1 MTGGDEIG
9 ERLLERVTGLL
20 AQRSDLDP
28 ALFFKAIGRNTP
40 SWRSE
45 FLSGKRTTDSL
56 RLVLAMARFFRV
68 PVAYLVGD
76 PTDTPDAAT
85 LTLLGAWRD
94 LTRQTDRVA
103 VLQLALTLGSDR
115 EGP

>member
-1 MTGGDEIG
+1 MAGGDEVG
-9 ERLLERVTGLL
+9 ERLLRRVQELL

-68 PVAYLVGD
+68 PVAYLVD
-76 PTDTPDAAT
+76 ETTDTADAAT
-85 LTLLGAWRD
+85 LTLLGAWKSLTSSRD
-94 LTRQTDRVA
+94 RDA
-103 VLQLALTLGSDR
+103 VLQLALTLGR
-115 EGP
+115 ARKEP